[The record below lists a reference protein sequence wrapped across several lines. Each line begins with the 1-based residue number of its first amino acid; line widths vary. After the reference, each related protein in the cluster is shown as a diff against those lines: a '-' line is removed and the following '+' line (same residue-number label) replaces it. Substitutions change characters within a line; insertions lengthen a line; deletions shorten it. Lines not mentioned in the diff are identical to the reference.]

1 MHALHILYIVAD
13 FPPQLGTITYE
24 GVSTA
29 GYTGYAL
36 VCSTNREA
44 ALNPASTLSVQWLDP
59 NGNVIMR
66 GDDFSISGTQ
76 GPSSDVNI
84 TSRLTFNSLTTSQ
97 AGLYTCRT
105 FLTIPGT
112 GIDHQVEYNFTVTV
126 KCECTDKHSR
136 LKLMFNSIF
145 LLTVPVPEVVTIYAS
160 RGAPVYE
167 GTVFSL
173 TCLITPNMT
182 GVNTDFT
189 VQRDFTG
196 LATSAADR
204 VTKENTGFQT
214 TLMFHPIA
222 MADGGRYVC
231 SASAIS
237 TAQYPNVEASDATMN
252 DTMITISSK
261 FYIIYRMLS

>member
-13 FPPQLGTITYE
+13 FPPQLATVTDE
-24 GVSTA
+24 GVSNA

-36 VCSTNREA
+36 VCSTIREA
-44 ALNPASTLSVQWLDP
+44 DLNPASTLSVQWLDP
-59 NGNVIMR
+59 DGNVIMR

-84 TSRLTFNSLTTSQ
+84 TSGLTFNSLTTSQ

-112 GIDHQVEYNFTVTV
+112 VVSHQVEYNFTVTV
-126 KCECTDKHSR
+126 KCEYPDKCSR

-145 LLTVPVPEVVTIYAS
+145 LLTVPVPEVITIYAS
-160 RGAPVYE
+160 RGAPIYE

-189 VQRDFTG
+189 VQQDFTG
-196 LATSAADR
+196 PATSAADR
-204 VTKENTGFQT
+204 VSRANTKFQT

-222 MADGGRYVC
+222 MADGGRYAC
-231 SASAIS
+231 SASTIS
-237 TAQYPNVEASDATMN
+237 TAQYPNVEASDATVN

-261 FYIIYRMLS
+261 FYI